1 MYLLCAFPKSQILCY
16 ELIGVRKQNVLSKR
30 NKLVKKLSYIIYK
43 IIFFIDILFNKITKR
58 SILIWFKEFIEDD
71 SYKTINILNKK
82 VNFFVPNQITQWRI
96 ETFFTKEPETL
107 EWIDSFN
114 DNKKIIFWDVGAN
127 IGLYSIYAALKY
139 SDIEIISFEPST
151 SNLRILSR
159 NISINKLEDKIKIN
173 QLPLTKDQ
181 NQYLMFEESEFIEGY
196 SMNTFGAGI
205 DFEGKVI
212 QSKNRYKIFGT
223 NINYLIKNNILS
235 IPNYIKIDVDGIEH
249 LILEGASNHLDNS
262 EIRSMSIELNENF
275 KDQVNSVLK
284 IMDKSNFRFKNK
296 KNASMFDNSKFSK
309 IFNYIFEKQK

>member
-1 MYLLCAFPKSQILCY
+1 M
-16 ELIGVRKQNVLSKR
+16 
-30 NKLVKKLSYIIYK
+30 VKKLSYIIYK
-43 IIFFIDILFNKITKR
+43 IIFFINILFNKITKR

-82 VNFFVPNQITQWRI
+82 VNFFVPNQITQWRV

-159 NISINKLEDKIKIN
+159 NISINKLEEKIKIN

-181 NQYLMFEESEFIEGY
+181 NQYLMFEESEFIEGW
-196 SMNTFGAGI
+196 SMNTFGAAI
-205 DFEGKVI
+205 DFEGKSM
-212 QSKNRYKIFGT
+212 QPKNRYKIFGT
-223 NINYLIKNNILS
+223 NINYLIENNILS

-249 LILEGASNHLDNS
+249 LILEGASDHLDNS

-296 KNASMFDNSKFSK
+296 KHASMFDNSKFSK